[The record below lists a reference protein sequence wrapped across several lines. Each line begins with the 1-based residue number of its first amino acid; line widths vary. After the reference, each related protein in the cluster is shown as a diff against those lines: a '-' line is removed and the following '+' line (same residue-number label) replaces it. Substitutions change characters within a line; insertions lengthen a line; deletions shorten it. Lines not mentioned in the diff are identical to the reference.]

1 MHIEPGYISQ
11 AKIVLANTSA
21 IGVLTYY
28 ARDLIARP
36 ADILRTL
43 LAAMFFSLFM
53 QAFHMNVGPSELH
66 FVGAMAIYLTLGFIP
81 TLFGFAL
88 GLLFQGLLFNPGDLV
103 HLAVNSLSLIVP
115 LITVHYTIGR
125 KLSDAM
131 SRSRVNW
138 LNIVKLDALYYAGV
152 TTMVGF
158 WLLVGEVAT
167 PFTAWATFAS
177 SYLALVAVEPLFT
190 YSLVKLLKRHEGKPL
205 VDICFAVKSL
215 KLAD

>member
-11 AKIVLANTSA
+11 AKLVLANTSA
-21 IGVLTYY
+21 LGVLAYY
-28 ARDLIARP
+28 AKDLIARP
-36 ADILRTL
+36 TDILRTL
-43 LAAMFFSLFM
+43 LAAVFFSLFM
-53 QAFHMNVGPSELH
+53 QGFHMNVGPSELH

-88 GLLFQGLLFNPGDLV
+88 GLLLQGVLFNPTDLV
-103 HLAVNSLSLIVP
+103 HLAVNSLSLILP
-115 LITVHYTIGR
+115 LITVHYTLGR
-125 KLSDAM
+125 KLSDALN
-131 SRSRVNW
+131 SQRVNW

-177 SYLALVAVEPLFT
+177 SYLVLVAVEPLFT

-205 VDICFAVKSL
+205 VDTCFAVKSL